1 MDAPEPDRPAPQ
13 PDRSE
18 PDGSYPVAA
27 TDDPLHAM
35 RADLDRVGDVE
46 LHERPEVFERIHRA
60 LVAELNALEE
70 VS

>member
-1 MDAPEPDRPAPQ
+1 VDTPEPDRP
-13 PDRSE
+13 DRE
-18 PDGSYPVAA
+18 TAA
-27 TDDPLHAM
+27 DDTLHAM

-60 LVAELNALEE
+60 LVAELGALEE